1 MVAVW
6 KERNGMKNHNG
17 STYDLNLRIR
27 QIVTSDKLEPI
38 DKLEVYMSNKELHV
52 QPIFERFD
60 VFSFPRTI
68 VILSFDIIKF

>member
-27 QIVTSDKLEPI
+27 QIVTSDKLDPAHI
-38 DKLEVYMSNKELHV
+38 YV
-52 QPIFERFD
+52 
-60 VFSFPRTI
+60 
-68 VILSFDIIKF
+68 